1 LFSPLCFDFAIL
13 FHSSLLPRTYLADA
27 SAWAV
32 CRAGRATV
40 DDDISTVAAWQRQ
53 QVKNMIYLSWPPTI
67 HHVEWA
73 ANIPALPSTATVECM
88 AVIHDHSLVAA
99 TWYTLR
105 ASLRWHQHQC
115 SPYMLTGL
123 ATCLNSYIQLAGNA
137 GIQAAAT
144 APSQQSL

>member
-1 LFSPLCFDFAIL
+1 
-13 FHSSLLPRTYLADA
+13 
-27 SAWAV
+27 
-32 CRAGRATV
+32 
-40 DDDISTVAAWQRQ
+40 
-53 QVKNMIYLSWPPTI
+53 M

-73 ANIPALPSTATVECM
+73 AKIPALPSTATVEYM
-88 AVIHDHSLVAA
+88 AVIHNYHSLVAA

-144 APSQQSL
+144 AHSQHGL